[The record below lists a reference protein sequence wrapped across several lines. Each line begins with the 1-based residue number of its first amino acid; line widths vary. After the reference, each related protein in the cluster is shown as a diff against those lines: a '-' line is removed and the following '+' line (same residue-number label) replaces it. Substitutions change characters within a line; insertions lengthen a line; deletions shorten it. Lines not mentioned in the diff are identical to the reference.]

1 MGSTATDPQRDDEAL
16 ADLSIRDFTARLAT
30 GDPVPGGGSAAAVA
44 AAVAAGLV
52 GMVAE
57 LTLGRAEYAAFEAA
71 AREIQGAASSLRNQL
86 LELAQ
91 EDAEAYEAV
100 VRARRLPQESDEDR
114 SLRRAALESATREA
128 TRVPLRTAQSA
139 AQLLSLAGQVAPIGN
154 RNAVSDA
161 GVAADL
167 AAAALRGALLNV
179 RVNLPGLPEQ
189 DELRVEAE
197 RELNRLDAAAIE
209 DEARVRAAV
218 LARME

>member
-1 MGSTATDPQRDDEAL
+1 M
-16 ADLSIRDFTARLAT
+16 
-30 GDPVPGGGSAAAVA
+30 PGGGSAAAVA

-57 LTLGRAEYAAFEAA
+57 LTLGRGEYAAFEAA
-71 AREIQGAASSLRNQL
+71 AREIQGAASSLRSQL

-91 EDAEAYEAV
+91 EDSEAYEAL
-100 VRARRLPQESDEDR
+100 VRARRLPRDSDEDR
-114 SLRRAALESATREA
+114 SLRRAALENATREA

-154 RNAVSDA
+154 RNAITDA

-189 DELRVEAE
+189 DELRVEAK
-197 RELNRLDAAAIE
+197 RELTRLDAAVTE

-218 LARME
+218 LARMVG